1 MYGVEHLK
9 YWGVTEDFADSKWCY
24 AFNNFLWIHA
34 LKCKNFR
41 GVLWRVRGLK
51 FDLPSEQSL
60 LNASDLCSFHSSCSQ
75 GVMFWMW
82 QACSAANPLAAGT
95 ESWATFRMPGRS
107 SNLSLMPAPLVTWAD
122 RLSTHLYWLFPPWF
136 PVSGILMGSPRAG
149 FPIIL
154 LLLLKLTWFWE
165 L

>member
-107 SNLSLMPAPLVTWAD
+107 SNLSLCLPLWLPEWTDWALISAGYSPLGFQWVEFLWD
-122 RLSTHLYWLFPPWF
+122 PQELAFLLSSFFCWN
-136 PVSGILMGSPRAG
+136 
-149 FPIIL
+149 
-154 LLLLKLTWFWE
+154 
-165 L
+165 

>member
-24 AFNNFLWIHA
+24 AFNNFLWIQA
-34 LKCKNFR
+34 WKCKNFR

-60 LNASDLCSFHSSCSQ
+60 LNASDLCSFYSSCRQ

-82 QACSAANPLAAGT
+82 QALSAANPLAAGT
-95 ESWATFRMPGRS
+95 ESWATFRMPGHS
-107 SNLSLMPAPLVTWAD
+107 SNFSFMPAPLVTWVD
-122 RLSTHLYWLFPPWF
+122 RLRTHLYWLFPPWF
-136 PVSGILMGSPRAG
+136 PVSGILIGSPRVG
-149 FPIIL
+149 FPIICF
-154 LLLLKLTWFWE
+154 LLLKLTWFWE